1 MDVIV
6 GVADAAV
13 SFRLVV
19 WVEVVQKPPDVVSTT
34 VLGGSGWVVAP
45 ELAELDGSVFS
56 SGFNQ
61 ILFLEPFI
69 WLSQD
74 SARIQPSSVTA

>member
-1 MDVIV
+1 MTVVV

-19 WVEVVQKPPDVVSTT
+19 WVEVVQKPPEVVSTT

-45 ELAELDGSVFS
+45 ELA
-56 SGFNQ
+56 
-61 ILFLEPFI
+61 
-69 WLSQD
+69 
-74 SARIQPSSVTA
+74 